1 MTSVEEENKK
11 ISIEEIDLVNLDE
24 KNNSNQQNNSEEINN
39 LGSEGKKEKRIDKN
53 EIEDLKDNTKNKDI
67 KENKEILSYEVTD
80 EKNNEKKTEK
90 EKDEDE
96 KDNKSEN
103 KEIKNK
109 SEINSSQVNIGNQNH
124 DNNKSDTKLKDSNNG
139 DIENKNKNEDMIKDA
154 LSPSYSKISY
164 RPSEYRSIL
173 QNIELAESDKLLLE
187 KYTNCKSNSY
197 KINNNDLYNNLS
209 FIKRLT
215 YNDQNSEEPKK
226 VNYLTKYK
234 YNTIEANPKQYLN
247 DNYIRN
253 SKTLLEYGNEKPKT
267 YLERNN
273 LIINDIGKDVNFS
286 WDSLDYKPDK
296 KIGRNNSEKIL
307 FNNSPFERDII
318 NSYKSN
324 KNDYNQGYIK
334 SLKGDF
340 SYKNNLKK
348 ENEDIKLH
356 FNYLIDI
363 SRNPDKTRNLLN
375 DTSLTNYHIPHTQS
389 SIMKKYMPNY
399 GIFDFHRYINYKS
412 NLSSIPNININK
424 YNKDIYSYDIKSK
437 TINNNQNMNKNDA
450 QYNNNIS
457 NNYNMNA
464 NNNNYKYV
472 LNYENKNLN
481 NTNTYSIINN
491 NNKSLDKI
499 NNKINK
505 ENQNSLNQNNQ
516 SNKGNKNPFIN
527 KISNSKRISSNSLS
541 IPKYNSKKYKSLL
554 FDDDKKG
561 SFVSDNKN
569 SSQFFNN
576 KLFQPNQNYPFQNN
590 LNKNQNYDFITR
602 NKKGGNFRANTKEI
616 KKNSAPSDFYY
627 NTLHRGYIPKT
638 HYIGRNNKPQFSR
651 TYQIDENKDMNNRK
665 NLFYFSTIR
674 RDLIDKNKRK
684 SFK

>member
-24 KNNSNQQNNSEEINN
+24 KNNSNQQNNSEEMNN
-39 LGSEGKKEKRIDKN
+39 IESENKKEKS
-53 EIEDLKDNTKNKDI
+53 IEDINENKE
-67 KENKEILSYEVTD
+67 KKEILSNEND

-187 KYTNCKSNSY
+187 KYINCKSNSY

-399 GIFDFHRYINYKS
+399 SIFDFHRYNNYKTNS
-412 NLSSIPNININK
+412 SSISNINK
-424 YNKDIYSYDIKSK
+424 YSNDTQNIANKS
-437 TINNNQNMNKNDA
+437 NHNMNN
-450 QYNNNIS
+450 
-457 NNYNMNA
+457 
-464 NNNNYKYV
+464 
-472 LNYENKNLN
+472 
-481 NTNTYSIINN
+481 
-491 NNKSLDKI
+491 
-499 NNKINK
+499 
-505 ENQNSLNQNNQ
+505 
-516 SNKGNKNPFIN
+516 
-527 KISNSKRISSNSLS
+527 
-541 IPKYNSKKYKSLL
+541 
-554 FDDDKKG
+554 
-561 SFVSDNKN
+561 
-569 SSQFFNN
+569 
-576 KLFQPNQNYPFQNN
+576 
-590 LNKNQNYDFITR
+590 
-602 NKKGGNFRANTKEI
+602 
-616 KKNSAPSDFYY
+616 
-627 NTLHRGYIPKT
+627 
-638 HYIGRNNKPQFSR
+638 
-651 TYQIDENKDMNNRK
+651 
-665 NLFYFSTIR
+665 
-674 RDLIDKNKRK
+674 
-684 SFK
+684 